1 MKVTKISILGL
12 SACLMMGASAASQM
26 DRFSVGWMSFGASQ
40 GLSFRTNLLTD
51 VIFQGII
58 GSGSV
63 SFSDPIVSLDGE
75 TESFSGSINITT
87 TSFGGRILYVVRKEE
102 NMRTYIGGGLSYLSY
117 YGKADIDNVDY
128 SASGSSYQYSLL
140 GGTEF
145 QLQGLPNLS
154 FTTEVG
160 YSRTSLGTVQ
170 VVSQG
175 DVGTINPSG
184 SASGFNVGLGM
195 NYFF

>member
-1 MKVTKISILGL
+1 
-12 SACLMMGASAASQM
+12 
-26 DRFSVGWMSFGASQ
+26 MSFGASQ